1 MQTKHKLASGTL
13 LTTMSSLATAH
24 GGHDHSHWL
33 SNPIHILSVIAF
45 IAIAASAT
53 YSIKK
58 NKKHR
63 NRN

>member
-13 LTTMSSLATAH
+13 LTTLSSLATAH

-33 SNPIHILSVIAF
+33 SDPIHILSVIAV

-53 YSIKK
+53 YLVKK
-58 NKKHR
+58 KKQTQQ
-63 NRN
+63 